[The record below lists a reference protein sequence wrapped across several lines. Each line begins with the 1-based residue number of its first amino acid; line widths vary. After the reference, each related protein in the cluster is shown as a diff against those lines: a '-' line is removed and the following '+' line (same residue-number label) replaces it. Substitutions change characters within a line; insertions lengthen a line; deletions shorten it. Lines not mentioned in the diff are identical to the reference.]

1 MLIVIRLRYLI
12 LLLLICSVVNAQ
24 VLNIDREQK
33 EDSSIRKWNL
43 SVGISLSSDKQK
55 SNLFES
61 SSNLETVLNL
71 HSRYFLA
78 AVFRNDLSYNGPAQ
92 IQNEGLFHIRFRDRD
107 TRKSS
112 IELFMQSMWNG
123 QWGLLYRN
131 SIGIG
136 YRQRVIEKEGLDCYM
151 GFGIISD
158 DERWNWNGVRSTL
171 VPIEPKEINANHI
184 RANQQIPQ
192 LNLPLP

>member
-136 YRQRVIEKEGLDCYM
+136 YRQRVIEKEG
-151 GFGIISD
+151 
-158 DERWNWNGVRSTL
+158 
-171 VPIEPKEINANHI
+171 
-184 RANQQIPQ
+184 
-192 LNLPLP
+192 